1 MAGEAGEASEAS
13 TDAENR
19 NFFEI
24 RELTLG
30 RSMAKNAAAVDASLA
45 DLGEISRREQRDV
58 RVQCARLEHG
68 VVPG

>member
-1 MAGEAGEASEAS
+1 MVRAR
-13 TDAENR
+13 R
-19 NFFEI
+19 NPLLLAA
-24 RELTLG
+24 RE
-30 RSMAKNAAAVDASLA
+30 VDASLA